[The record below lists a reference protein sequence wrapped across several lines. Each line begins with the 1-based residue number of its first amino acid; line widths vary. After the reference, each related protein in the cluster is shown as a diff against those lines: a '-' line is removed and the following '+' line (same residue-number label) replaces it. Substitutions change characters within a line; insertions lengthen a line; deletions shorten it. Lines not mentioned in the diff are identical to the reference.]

1 MELSVLILVCI
12 HKSYIV
18 YLEIYVV
25 PIFIFWSWKINVEKE
40 GACTPCRIIPWPWL
54 WSSKPVSLVSVSAL
68 ASWSIEVNTQLR
80 LESDAWLPVI
90 CRFEITKHCGLYW
103 RGCQPYSLHPRLRQH
118 APSLRHKYDILFAVE
133 ILAVF
138 VAAAGEISLLA
149 YLHTHTC
156 LFTHV
161 S

>member
-1 MELSVLILVCI
+1 MLKKREHAPCVVLSLDLGFGRR
-12 HKSYIV
+12 SQF
-18 YLEIYVV
+18 LW
-25 PIFIFWSWKINVEKE
+25 FRSS
-40 GACTPCRIIPWPWL
+40 RWPRGL
-54 WSSKPVSLVSVSAL
+54 
-68 ASWSIEVNTQLR
+68 EVNTQLR
-80 LESDAWLPVI
+80 LESDACFPVI

-103 RGCQPYSLHPRLRQH
+103 RGCQPYSLHPRLRQQH
-118 APSLRHKYDILFAVE
+118 VPVLRHKYDIPFAVE

-149 YLHTHTC
+149 YLHLHTC